1 MMVNY
6 NVMSYDFFFFP
17 MNKSLILLKE
27 HKPIISQ
34 EKTYHSSSINQHSLH
49 LSLKSMF
56 GECPASLYLYSPL
69 SQYFSWARGGY
80 YCLAIA
86 LTQQFSILS

>member
-1 MMVNY
+1 MVNY

-34 EKTYHSSSINQHSLH
+34 EKTCHSSSINQHSLH

-56 GECPASLYLYSPL
+56 GECAASLYLYSPL
-69 SQYFSWARGGY
+69 SQYFSWARGGF

-86 LTQQFSILS
+86 LTQQFCILS

>member
-1 MMVNY
+1 MVNY

-69 SQYFSWARGGY
+69 CQYFSWARGGY

>member
-1 MMVNY
+1 MVNY

-34 EKTYHSSSINQHSLH
+34 EKTYHSSSISQHSLH

-56 GECPASLYLYSPL
+56 GECPASLCLYSPL
-69 SQYFSWARGGY
+69 SQYFSWARGCY

>member
-1 MMVNY
+1 MI
-6 NVMSYDFFFFP
+6 FFFFP

-34 EKTYHSSSINQHSLH
+34 EKTCHSSSINQHSLH

-80 YCLAIA
+80 YSLAIA

>member
-1 MMVNY
+1 
-6 NVMSYDFFFFP
+6 MSFVFFFFP

-34 EKTYHSSSINQHSLH
+34 EKTCHSSSINQHSLH

>member
-1 MMVNY
+1 
-6 NVMSYDFFFFP
+6 MSYDFFFFP

-34 EKTYHSSSINQHSLH
+34 EKTCHSSSINQHSLH

-80 YCLAIA
+80 YSLAIA